1 VYADDQMHVP
11 AFVPALSVSSLPET
25 FVLYP
30 AHPNPFNPET
40 SIPFYTP
47 EQASVSVRIYDLLGR
62 SVRTLLAKRVSAG
75 YHNVVWN
82 GTDNDG
88 RPVGSGV
95 YLVQMQSSSWRQVQK
110 IMLLK

>member
-1 VYADDQMHVP
+1 
-11 AFVPALSVSSLPET
+11 
-25 FVLYP
+25 
-30 AHPNPFNPET
+30 
-40 SIPFYTP
+40 
-47 EQASVSVRIYDLLGR
+47 
-62 SVRTLLAKRVSAG
+62 LLAKRVSAG